1 MAKAVHPRRTRFVP
15 VRLSLADLVG
25 KDYVDAVVAARAALA
40 GDDARELRRLAREK
54 VDFLPVSFLKAQVG
68 LLPRVGGNIAR
79 PLRESSPG
87 ASTAAFNAA
96 THPAMAPLTGWGCYR
111 IGEDGRLHFIL
122 KSEHYHAPLGHGFPG
137 YRLLEHARRL
147 GIPNA
152 THNNTR
158 GHITRLLEAELVRT
172 ANGLPYGDDAALAK
186 AVRTRRPG
194 VLNRVLNLETGSLAA
209 EAGIKMM
216 LARFYRIQ
224 QDSPEPQQSGTI
236 HVIAVIG
243 DDAGGLQANYHG
255 TTILA
260 QALRGMWHDLRIRLE
275 NDGFLKIVSV
285 RPNNFDDLENAFARH
300 ARNRYKLAGF
310 IYEIVLM
317 NYGGRLLSRKFVRRI
332 HELARKHGV
341 PTMVDEIQTGVWST
355 ELFMFREYGVRPT
368 LVAVGKGFPGGE
380 YPASRIVFQAQMDTM
395 PQFGAL
401 VTNGQEELAS
411 LAYLVTMRWA
421 EANAAVTCG
430 IGEYYSQ
437 ELRRLV
443 ETHPQHLSK
452 IEGCRHLASL
462 YFHELDAAKEFVKLL
477 ANGGLDISVQAY
489 KANCPP
495 GALTKL
501 PLIAGYEAVDMVI
514 ARMDGALRRLADQ
527 ECHEDTKTLG
537 TRRRGR

>member
-1 MAKAVHPRRTRFVP
+1 MTRATHPRRTRFVP
-15 VRLSLADLVG
+15 VRLSLADFVG
-25 KDYVDAVVAARAALA
+25 ADYADAVVAARASLA
-40 GDDARELRRLAREK
+40 GDDVRELRRLAREK
-54 VDFLPVSFLKAQVG
+54 VDFLPNDFNAALVK
-68 LLPRVGGNIAR
+68 LLLRVGDGITR
-79 PLRESSPG
+79 PLKKSSAG

-96 THPAMAPLTGWGCYR
+96 IHTAPAPLTAWGFYR
-111 IGEDGRLHFIL
+111 IGEDGRLYFIL
-122 KSEHYHAPLGHGFPG
+122 KSEHYHAPLGHSFPG

-158 GHITRLLEAELVRT
+158 GHITRLLETELVRT
-172 ANGLPYGDDAALAK
+172 ANGLPHGDGAALAK
-186 AVRTRRPG
+186 TIQARRPG

-216 LARFYRIQ
+216 LARFYRMQ
-224 QDSPEPQQSGTI
+224 QDSPDTKHPGLI
-236 HVIAVIG
+236 PVIAVIG

-260 QALRGMWHDLRIRLE
+260 QALRGMWNDLRVVLE
-275 NDGFLKIVSV
+275 NGDFLKVVTV
-285 RPNNFDDLENAFARH
+285 RPNNFDDLENVF
-300 ARNRYKLAGF
+300 NRYARGRRRLAGF

-332 HELARKHGV
+332 HALCREHDV
-341 PTMVDEIQTGVWST
+341 PTMVDEIQTGLWSP
-355 ELFMFREYGVRPT
+355 ELYLFREYGVRPT
-368 LVAVGKGFPGGE
+368 FVAVGKGFPGGE
-380 YPASRIVFQAQMDTM
+380 YPASRIVFQAGMDAM

-421 EANAAVTCG
+421 EANAAVTRE
-430 IGEYYSQ
+430 IGEYYAQ
-437 ELRRLV
+437 ELTQLV
-443 ETHPQHLSK
+443 EKHPKHLSK
-452 IEGCRHLASL
+452 IEGRRHLASL
-462 YFHELDAAKEFVKLL
+462 HFHELDAAKEFVKLL
-477 ANGGLDISVQAY
+477 ADGGLDISVQAY

-514 ARMDGALRRLADQ
+514 ARMDDALRKLGAL
-527 ECHEDTKTLG
+527 
-537 TRRRGR
+537 